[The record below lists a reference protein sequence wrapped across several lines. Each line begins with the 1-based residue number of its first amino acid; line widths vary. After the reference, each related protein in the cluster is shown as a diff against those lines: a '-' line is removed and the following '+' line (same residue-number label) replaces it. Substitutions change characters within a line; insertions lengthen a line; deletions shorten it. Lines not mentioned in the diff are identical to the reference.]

1 MKVFE
6 ADSLLSEA
14 DKRTKEHKELRSQMV
29 KLRKAF
35 KAVADLDD
43 SEFSGKGADNI
54 KAFYHDHVGVTDQWI
69 DLIDMKIAFL
79 TSISGK
85 AGDAGLSDAYV
96 EESFLEH
103 ELSNAYS
110 KSKSIMEEQQKEIKS
125 ILNEI
130 DDLVSLDVFS
140 TDAVDDDLESS
151 DKKRKDTVHKVNELD
166 EALKTEYAQ
175 TEPNEQFIQA
185 DFNKLQDAT
194 GKGKNATPIHY
205 NAKAYRESDIHK
217 KKGDIERHS
226 ESYLSIKKEEAKE
239 RELKDLKKQLVNV
252 SDPDEYLKIAKK
264 IGYENLEP
272 AQQQYVMQ
280 LEQAKQL
287 EEAGETIWE
296 VIKGAGVGVYDVG
309 KDTVTGLWDLVTKPD
324 EVIEG
329 IVGAVSHPVDT
340 YNAISTAIEESYQ
353 KDMVNGDAYSRAR
366 WVTYALGTT
375 VTAVVGT
382 KGAGAITKADVA
394 GKVTTQVS
402 KAGQKLKNVSLP
414 DLLPYNPRYDV
425 VPAGGVPYN
434 VVNSV
439 GLKDTILNFA
449 KKQNSVYGTSPTGR
463 RLPAPKVPHVTVEYG
478 EHYAKWSRRKTLKP
492 NVLYKTK
499 EGYSYKTD
507 NYGRITNVDAD
518 LQLGEG
524 KRNQYAQSNVGKP
537 QDRLPDDDGGH
548 LIGSQFKGS
557 GDIDNLIA
565 QNSQVNRSGGEWY
578 KMETEWANA
587 LKEEPPRKVKVKIS
601 PVYKGDLLRPDSFE
615 IMYHIEGKGF
625 FEKIIKNKPG
635 G

>member
-6 ADSLLSEA
+6 AESLLSEV
-14 DKRTKEHKELRSQMV
+14 DKRTKEYKELRSQMV

-54 KAFYHDHVGVTDQWI
+54 KAFYHDHVGVTDQWL

-103 ELSNAYS
+103 ELSNSYS

-125 ILNEI
+125 ILSEI

-140 TDAVDDDLESS
+140 TDSVDKHLESS

-175 TEPNEQFIQA
+175 TEPNEQFIQQ
-185 DFNKLQDAT
+185 DFKKLQDAT

-217 KKGDIERHS
+217 KKGDIEKHS
-226 ESYLSIKKEEAKE
+226 ESYLSVKKEEAKE
-239 RELKDLKKQLVNV
+239 REIKELKKKLNDGV
-252 SDPDEYLKIAKK
+252 SDPDEYLEIAKK
-264 IGYENLEP
+264 VGYENLEP
-272 AQQQYVMQ
+272 AQVQ
-280 LEQAKQL
+280 LAVQIEQAKQL
-287 EEAGETIWE
+287 EGAGEITWDI
-296 VIKGAGVGVYDVG
+296 VKGVGVGLYDVG

-329 IVGAVSHPVDT
+329 IVGAVVHPVDT

-382 KGAGAITKADVA
+382 KGAGA
-394 GKVTTQVS
+394 
-402 KAGQKLKNVSLP
+402 
-414 DLLPYNPRYDV
+414 
-425 VPAGGVPYN
+425 
-434 VVNSV
+434 
-439 GLKDTILNFA
+439 
-449 KKQNSVYGTSPTGR
+449 
-463 RLPAPKVPHVTVEYG
+463 
-478 EHYAKWSRRKTLKP
+478 
-492 NVLYKTK
+492 
-499 EGYSYKTD
+499 
-507 NYGRITNVDAD
+507 
-518 LQLGEG
+518 
-524 KRNQYAQSNVGKP
+524 
-537 QDRLPDDDGGH
+537 
-548 LIGSQFKGS
+548 
-557 GDIDNLIA
+557 
-565 QNSQVNRSGGEWY
+565 
-578 KMETEWANA
+578 
-587 LKEEPPRKVKVKIS
+587 
-601 PVYKGDLLRPDSFE
+601 
-615 IMYHIEGKGF
+615 
-625 FEKIIKNKPG
+625 
-635 G
+635 